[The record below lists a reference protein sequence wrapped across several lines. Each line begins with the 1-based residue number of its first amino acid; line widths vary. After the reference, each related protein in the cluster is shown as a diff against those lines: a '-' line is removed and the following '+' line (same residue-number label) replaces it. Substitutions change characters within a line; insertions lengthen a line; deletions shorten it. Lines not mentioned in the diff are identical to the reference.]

1 MRKKRVNLCLFVVN
15 FGWRLRNRGVVVNG
29 RRKKK
34 KTALFPKERV
44 EIEANAEREVVRRGK
59 LK

>member
-1 MRKKRVNLCLFVVN
+1 MKIVVN